1 MIVALVTTI
10 LSMFFTE
17 ARTPAEF
24 DTIFD
29 HVQTLYNESK
39 YNDALK
45 ELSVISDTELIET
58 DDTTK
63 LFYCNLKGKIFLFK
77 QENDSAKHYLSEAIS
92 LYESLRFK
100 YPSYIDLIIYRAYAS
115 DALDEREEASRWY
128 RKALIKGKVVEH
140 NPDVDNNCYLNL
152 GNYYNETGNYQL
164 AKEYYDK
171 IVWIDTLQRVEIH
184 ADYYGRQ
191 SEKYQH
197 LGKLGEWDGA
207 KKVNDSLTK
216 YTFYR
221 YGENHPFHL
230 TCLQSEGT
238 IQSSLQNYVAAE
250 KAFKNIIEIGERYNI
265 LSTDVGYAYL
275 RVMEM
280 LCNQDSV
287 SQAIDIL
294 PTARDYLIQLN
305 DDNTS
310 IIESYFFIGT
320 SSVRIQDYETAIL
333 SLETFMAN
341 CPLYMQWGIPYAI
354 NKLTWSY
361 LNVGRNEDVVDILT
375 PILEQGDKLP
385 ENFQSLRP
393 YLHKTLGCSHY
404 VLGNRI
410 ESIKNLKKAIS
421 LLPEEMS
428 KDSLIEEILI
438 EYGEDI

>member
-1 MIVALVTTI
+1 MIVALVTTM
-10 LSMFFTE
+10 LSMFVTK

-24 DTIFD
+24 DIIFD
-29 HVQTLYNESK
+29 HAQNLYNESK

-63 LFYCNLKGKIFLFK
+63 LFYCNLKGKIFLLK
-77 QENDSAKHYLSEAIS
+77 QEYASAKHYLSEAIS

-100 YPSYIDLIIYRAYAS
+100 YPSYIDLIVYRAFAS

-171 IVWIDTLQRVEIH
+171 IVWIDTLQQVEIH

-238 IQSSLQNYVAAE
+238 IQSSLHNYVAAE

-265 LSTDVGYAYL
+265 LSSDVGYAYL
-275 RVMEM
+275 RVIEM

-294 PTARDYLIQLN
+294 PTARDYLMQLN

-341 CPLYMQWGIPYAI
+341 CPTYMQWGIPYAI

-361 LNVGRNEDVVDILT
+361 LNIGRNNDVVDILT
-375 PILEQGDKLP
+375 PILEQGNKLS

-438 EYGEDI
+438 EYGEAI

>member
-1 MIVALVTTI
+1 MIVALVTTM
-10 LSMFFTE
+10 LSMFVTK

-24 DTIFD
+24 DIIFD
-29 HVQTLYNESK
+29 HAQNLYNESK

-63 LFYCNLKGKIFLFK
+63 LFYCNLKGKIFLLK
-77 QENDSAKHYLSEAIS
+77 QEYASAKHYLSEAIS

-100 YPSYIDLIIYRAYAS
+100 YPSYIDLIVYRAFAS

-171 IVWIDTLQRVEIH
+171 IVWIDTLQQVEIH

-197 LGKLGEWDGA
+197 LGKLGEWNGA

-238 IQSSLQNYVAAE
+238 IQSSLHNYVAAE

-265 LSTDVGYAYL
+265 LSSDVGYAYL
-275 RVMEM
+275 RVIEM

-294 PTARDYLIQLN
+294 PTARDYLMQLN

-341 CPLYMQWGIPYAI
+341 CPTYMQWGIPYAI

-361 LNVGRNEDVVDILT
+361 LNIGRNNDVVDILT
-375 PILEQGDKLP
+375 PILEQGNKLS

-438 EYGEDI
+438 EYGEAI

>member
-1 MIVALVTTI
+1 MIVALVTTM
-10 LSMFFTE
+10 LSMFVTE

-24 DTIFD
+24 DIIFD
-29 HVQTLYNESK
+29 HAQNLYNESK

-77 QENDSAKHYLSEAIS
+77 QEYASAKHYLSEAIS

-100 YPSYIDLIIYRAYAS
+100 YPSYIDLIVYRAYAS

-171 IVWIDTLQRVEIH
+171 IVWIDTLQKVEIH

-191 SEKYQH
+191 SEKYHH

-238 IQSSLQNYVAAE
+238 IQSSLHNYVAAE
-250 KAFKNIIEIGERYNI
+250 KVFKNIIEIGERYNI
-265 LSTDVGYAYL
+265 LSSDVGYAYL
-275 RVMEM
+275 RVIEM

-294 PTARDYLIQLN
+294 PTARDYLMQLN

-341 CPLYMQWGIPYAI
+341 CPTYMQWGIPYAI

-361 LNVGRNEDVVDILT
+361 LNIGRNNDVVDILT
-375 PILEQGDKLP
+375 PILEQGNKLS

-438 EYGEDI
+438 EYGEAI

>member
-1 MIVALVTTI
+1 MIVALVTTM

-24 DTIFD
+24 DIIFD
-29 HVQTLYNESK
+29 HAQTLYNESK

-45 ELSVISDTELIET
+45 ELSVISDTELIEA

-63 LFYCNLKGKIFLFK
+63 LFYSNLKGKIFLFK
-77 QENDSAKHYLSEAIS
+77 QENDSAKYYLSEAIS

-100 YPSYIDLIIYRAYAS
+100 YPSYIDLLVYRAYAS

-171 IVWIDTLQRVEIH
+171 IVWIDTLQQVEIH

-191 SEKYQH
+191 SKKYQH
-197 LGKLGEWDGA
+197 LGKRGEWNGA
-207 KKVNDSLTK
+207 KQINDSLTN
-216 YTFYR
+216 YTYYR
-221 YGENHPFHL
+221 YGEDHPFYL

-238 IQSSLQNYVAAE
+238 IQSSLHNYVAAE

-265 LSTDVGYAYL
+265 LSSDVGYAYL
-275 RVMEM
+275 RVIEM

-294 PTARDYLIQLN
+294 PTARDYLTQLN

-310 IIESYFFIGT
+310 IIESCFFIGT

-341 CPLYMQWGIPYAI
+341 CPTYMQWGIPYAI

-361 LNVGRNEDVVDILT
+361 LNIGRNNDVVDILT
-375 PILEQGDKLP
+375 PILEQGDKLS

-410 ESIKNLKKAIS
+410 ESIKNIKKAIS

-438 EYGEDI
+438 QYGEAI

>member
-29 HVQTLYNESK
+29 HAQTLYNESK